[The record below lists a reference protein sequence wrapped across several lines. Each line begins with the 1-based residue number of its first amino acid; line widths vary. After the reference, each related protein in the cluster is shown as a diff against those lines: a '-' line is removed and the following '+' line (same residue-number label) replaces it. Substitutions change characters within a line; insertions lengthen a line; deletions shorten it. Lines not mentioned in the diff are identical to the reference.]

1 MKRFSVWIVRKK
13 RTGSRFLNRRACSA
27 LVRQT
32 EKYYQG
38 GEHDEKNSIPDPGSY
53 DDLHSINS
61 SGKNRG
67 TRKHSIAAAKT
78 VEPESTETN
87 GLAGVTVHAT
97 VGEYDTQAK
106 TFTVTL
112 YDDDR
117 YAVDNIEKLEAGDTL
132 LAGGQLYR
140 VKEKTEEESGDIL
153 VVTEDGY
160 EIVFFQVGDED
171 MIAQS
176 TDDDRRYMHAFSILH
191 LPAAAAI
198 RYEDNSDPEKEEA
211 VVTEGLEDILKIKA
225 EKETDSIG
233 FDYYATIITLNE
245 NMEIEV
251 IHQDFDV
258 AQ

>member
-1 MKRFSVWIVRKK
+1 MKKIASLILAAMMIFTFSPA
-13 RTGSRFLNRRACSA
+13 T
-27 LVRQT
+27 
-32 EKYYQG
+32 
-38 GEHDEKNSIPDPGSY
+38 
-53 DDLHSINS
+53 
-61 SGKNRG
+61 
-67 TRKHSIAAAKT
+67 AKT

-87 GLAGVTVHAT
+87 GLAGSTIHAT
-97 VGEYDTQAK
+97 IGDYDAQAK

-117 YAVDNIEKLEAGDTL
+117 FSIDNIEKLEAGDTL
-132 LAGGQLYR
+132 LAGGRLHK
-140 VKEKTEEESGDIL
+140 VKEKTEEENGDFT

-160 EIVFFQVGDED
+160 EIVFYQVGDED

-191 LPAAAAI
+191 LPAAAGI
-198 RYEDNSDPEKEEA
+198 RYEDNSDPDQEEA
-211 VVTEGLEDILKIKA
+211 DVTEGLENILAVKA
-225 EKETDSIG
+225 EKEENSNG
-233 FDYYATIITLNE
+233 FDFYATIITLNE

>member
-1 MKRFSVWIVRKK
+1 MKKTVSLILAAMMVFAAS
-13 RTGSRFLNRRACSA
+13 LA
-27 LVRQT
+27 L
-32 EKYYQG
+32 
-38 GEHDEKNSIPDPGSY
+38 
-53 DDLHSINS
+53 
-61 SGKNRG
+61 
-67 TRKHSIAAAKT
+67 AKT

-87 GLAGVTVHAT
+87 GLAGSTIHAT
-97 VGEYDTQAK
+97 IGDYDAQAK

-117 YAVDNIEKLEAGDTL
+117 FSIDNIEKLEAGDTL
-132 LAGGQLYR
+132 LAGGRLHK
-140 VKEKTEEESGDIL
+140 VKEKTEEENGDFT

-160 EIVFFQVGDED
+160 EIVFYQVGDED

-191 LPAAAAI
+191 LPAAAGI
-198 RYEDNSDPEKEEA
+198 RYEDNSDPDQEEA
-211 VVTEGLEDILKIKA
+211 DVTEGLENILAVKA
-225 EKETDSIG
+225 EKEENSNG
-233 FDYYATIITLNE
+233 FDFYATIITLNE

>member
-1 MKRFSVWIVRKK
+1 MMKKTVSLI
-13 RTGSRFLNRRACSA
+13 L
-27 LVRQT
+27 
-32 EKYYQG
+32 
-38 GEHDEKNSIPDPGSY
+38 
-53 DDLHSINS
+53 
-61 SGKNRG
+61 
-67 TRKHSIAAAKT
+67 AAITVFTASLATAKT

-97 VGEYDTQAK
+97 VGEYDTQSK

-117 YAVDNIEKLEAGDTL
+117 FDIDNIEKLEAGDTL
-132 LAGGQLYR
+132 LAGGRVYR
-140 VKEKTEEESGDIL
+140 IKVKTEEENGDIT
-153 VVTEDGY
+153 VITEDGD
-160 EIVFFQVGDED
+160 EIVFFQVGDDD

-198 RYEDNSDPEKEEA
+198 RYEDNSDPEKPEA
-211 VVTEGLEDILKIKA
+211 VVTEGLGNILKIKA
-225 EKETDSIG
+225 EKEMNSIG
-233 FDYYATIITLNE
+233 FDFYATIITLNE

-251 IHQDFDV
+251 IHQDYDV

>member
-1 MKRFSVWIVRKK
+1 MMKRIASLILAAVMLFTASM
-13 RTGSRFLNRRACSA
+13 
-27 LVRQT
+27 
-32 EKYYQG
+32 
-38 GEHDEKNSIPDPGSY
+38 
-53 DDLHSINS
+53 
-61 SGKNRG
+61 
-67 TRKHSIAAAKT
+67 AAAKT
-78 VEPESTETN
+78 VEPESTETD

-97 VGEYDTQAK
+97 VGEYDAETK
-106 TFTVTL
+106 TFSVTL

-117 YAVDNIEKLEAGDTL
+117 FDIDEIEKLEAGDIL
-132 LAGGQLYR
+132 LAGGRLYK
-140 VKEKTEEESGDIL
+140 VKEMTEDEDGDFT

-160 EIVFFQVGDED
+160 EIVLFQVGDED

-176 TDDDRRYMHAFSILH
+176 TDDDRRYMHAFGILH

-198 RYEDNSDPEKEEA
+198 RYEDNTDPDQAEA
-211 VVTEGLEDILKIKA
+211 VITEGLENILKIKA
-225 EKETDSIG
+225 EKEENSIG

>member
-1 MKRFSVWIVRKK
+1 MKKTVSLILAAVMIL
-13 RTGSRFLNRRACSA
+13 TASM
-27 LVRQT
+27 
-32 EKYYQG
+32 
-38 GEHDEKNSIPDPGSY
+38 
-53 DDLHSINS
+53 
-61 SGKNRG
+61 
-67 TRKHSIAAAKT
+67 AAAKT

-97 VGEYDTQAK
+97 VGGYDTRTG

-117 YAVDNIEKLEAGDTL
+117 FDIGNIEKLEAGDTL
-132 LAGGQLYR
+132 LAGGWLYS
-140 VKEKTEEESGDIL
+140 VKEKTEEENGDFTVL
-153 VVTEDGY
+153 TEDGY
-160 EIVFFQVGDED
+160 EIVFFQVGDGD
-171 MIAQS
+171 MIARS

-198 RYEDNSDPEKEEA
+198 RYEDNSDPEKEEP
-211 VVTEGLEDILKIKA
+211 VVTRGLENILKVKA
-225 EKETDSIG
+225 EKEANSIG
-233 FDYYATIITLNE
+233 FDFYATIITLNE

>member
-1 MKRFSVWIVRKK
+1 MKKIASLILAAMMIFTFSPA
-13 RTGSRFLNRRACSA
+13 T
-27 LVRQT
+27 
-32 EKYYQG
+32 
-38 GEHDEKNSIPDPGSY
+38 
-53 DDLHSINS
+53 
-61 SGKNRG
+61 
-67 TRKHSIAAAKT
+67 AKT

-87 GLAGVTVHAT
+87 GLAGSTIHAT
-97 VGEYDTQAK
+97 IGDYDAQAK

-117 YAVDNIEKLEAGDTL
+117 FSIDNIEKLEAGDTL
-132 LAGGQLYR
+132 LAGGRLHK
-140 VKEKTEEESGDIL
+140 VKEKTEEENGDFT

-160 EIVFFQVGDED
+160 EIVFYQVGDED

-191 LPAAAAI
+191 LPAAATI

-211 VVTEGLEDILKIKA
+211 VVTEGLENILKIQA
-225 EKETDSIG
+225 EKEANSNG
-233 FDYYATIITLNE
+233 FDFYATIITLNE